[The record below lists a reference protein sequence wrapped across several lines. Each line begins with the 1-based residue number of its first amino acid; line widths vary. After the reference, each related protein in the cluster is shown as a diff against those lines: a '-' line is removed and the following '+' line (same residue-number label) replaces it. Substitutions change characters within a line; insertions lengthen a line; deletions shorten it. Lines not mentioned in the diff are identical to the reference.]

1 MVELDSGEP
10 RDSTRRGCVRLGF
23 PLSRS
28 TSHWIAPHLESRGG
42 WLATGGCGTELEW
55 RVLHPCGLARGHPR
69 RHGAHVPPRPQPP
82 CRPGGAPR
90 HWTGPHLEPR
100 GGWLAQLGA
109 VARSS
114 SGGCCTHVAWRAA
127 PAPTQG
133 PPKACRLGARSPC
146 HKAPRHWTAP
156 HLEPRGGWLAQL
168 GAVALSSSGG
178 CCTPVAWRAAT
189 RADTGPARGVSPR
202 RPVAL
207 SQSTSTLD
215 SATPRASRWLAYTA
229 TGGGAQLEWR
239 VLQPRGLAR
248 GHPRRHGARPRPAA
262 SASVALAPW
271 RSTSTLDSATP
282 RASRWL
288 ACTARGCGHEL
299 EWRVLHPRG
308 LARGTRADTGP
319 VCRLGLALLRRRG
332 LPQPRSQS
340 MSSTSWLK
348 WRSRSATVQRAAPP
362 PGGVTVNRGLWSRFS
377 TMEHV

>member
-189 RADTGPARGVSPR
+189 RADTGPARGLPPRLRSPW
-202 RPVAL
+202 RPGGA
-207 SQSTSTLD
+207 
-215 SATPRASRWLAYTA
+215 PRHWTAPHLEPRGGWLAQLGA
-229 TGGGAQLEWR
+229 VAMSSSGGCCTHVAWR
-239 VLQPRGLAR
+239 AAPVPTRG
-248 GHPRRHGARPRPAA
+248 PCAA
-262 SASVALAPW
+262 SASPSCVGEVSPNPGL
-271 RSTSTLDSATP
+271 
-282 RASRWL
+282 SR
-288 ACTARGCGHEL
+288 C
-299 EWRVLHPRG
+299 
-308 LARGTRADTGP
+308 
-319 VCRLGLALLRRRG
+319 
-332 LPQPRSQS
+332 LPP
-340 MSSTSWLK
+340 
-348 WRSRSATVQRAAPP
+348 A
-362 PGGVTVNRGLWSRFS
+362 G
-377 TMEHV
+377 